1 MQSITPCRKECNF
14 FDKFEANLNFICES
28 TISTKLK
35 KLSGIVSQARGT
47 GSFYAISQKR
57 VWSQF
62 DTWKRLLPKVKPFYA
77 VKCNYNPTL
86 LGWLYDKGSGFDCAS
101 AREIDSVVNK
111 SPAPEIIF
119 ANPCKKDIDI
129 KSNSTSLTVVDSTEE
144 IDKLQQNSWRG
155 SSLIRLRVEDKG
167 SKMPFSAKF
176 GADLSIVK
184 HLAEYAKVRG
194 QHISGV
200 SFHVGSGGGDVSQY
214 SLALKASSSALCKI
228 KTEFQDANIIDIGG
242 GMTENTFPWIA
253 KIVQSSIGHLPS
265 NTRLIA
271 EPGRFMA
278 NRSQDLF
285 VKVIGKKPSLHGK
298 GFRYTLDESLYGQF
312 SCIPY
317 DHATPKWIRV
327 SCQDDKRKRMPAV
340 LYGRTCDSVDLIAV
354 AEDAEELFPGDW
366 LWFPHMGAYTSVTS
380 TEFNGFPKPEEI
392 ILNDTS
398 DFQLPEPED
407 FNKKLWPNN
416 LKYVSVVKT
425 PN

>member
-1 MQSITPCRKECNF
+1 MAFNF
-14 FDKFEANLNFICES
+14 FDKFEAHLNFFCES

-35 KLSGIVSQARGT
+35 KLSGIISLAQGN

-86 LGWLYDKGSGFDCAS
+86 LKWLYDKGAGFDCAS
-101 AREIDSVVNK
+101 AREIESV
-111 SPAPEIIF
+111 SHMTPSPEIIF
-119 ANPCKKDIDI
+119 ANPCKNDMDI
-129 KSNSTSLTVVDSTEE
+129 KSNSTSLTVVDSYEE

-155 SSLIRLRVEDKG
+155 SSLIRIRVEDKG

-176 GADLSIVK
+176 GACVTTVGNLT
-184 HLAEYAKVRG
+184 EYAKVKG

-214 SLALKASSSALCKI
+214 YVALKQASHALCKI
-228 KTEFQDANIIDIGG
+228 NIHFRDARTIDIGG
-242 GMTENTFPWIA
+242 GMTEESFHSVA
-253 KIVQSSIGHLPS
+253 RIVKNSIGNLPS
-265 NTRLIA
+265 NTVLIA

-285 VKVIGKKPSLHGK
+285 VKVIGKKPSTKGN

-327 SCQDDKRKRMPAV
+327 SQSAKDIRKRVPAI

-366 LWFPHMGAYTSVTS
+366 LWFPNMGAYTSVTS

-392 ILNDTS
+392 ILEDTS
-398 DFQLPEPED
+398 QLQLPEPED
-407 FNKKLWPNN
+407 FDKKLWPEN